1 MSAGRV
7 LARGAGLA
15 LMVVLAWQVAT
26 RGVSIRRPGLLLGI
40 LDGAN
45 FIFHE
50 GGHVLFI
57 FLGQFLHVLGGSLT
71 QVALP
76 VACTVYFWRAGR
88 TAAASAALFW
98 SGESLTNVAVYV
110 ADGRARALP
119 LHGGYGVIHDW
130 YFLLSR
136 LGLLEWAEA
145 LGGLAFALG
154 FLLILAAVA
163 LLGLDLWRFLAAPPA
178 DGAPAS
184 GPE

>member
-1 MSAGRV
+1 MRAGQA

-15 LMVVLAWQVAT
+15 LMAVLAWQVAA
-26 RGVSIRRPGLLLGI
+26 RGVSFRQPGAILAI

-57 FLGQFLHVLGGSLT
+57 FFGQFLYVLGGSLT

-76 VACTVYFWRAGR
+76 VVCTAYFWRAGR
-88 TAAASAALFW
+88 PAAAAAALFW

-110 ADGRARALP
+110 ADARARALP

-136 LGLLEWAEA
+136 LGLLGWAEP

-154 FLLILAAVA
+154 FLFIVAAMA
-163 LLGLDLWRFLAAPPA
+163 LLGLDLWRLLAAPPDA
-178 DGAPAS
+178 GEPA
-184 GPE
+184 GGMP

>member
-1 MSAGRV
+1 MKTGRA
-7 LARGAGLA
+7 LSRAAGLA
-15 LMVVLAWQVAT
+15 LMLVLAWQVAA
-26 RGVSIRRPGLLLGI
+26 RGVSYRRPGAILGI

-45 FIFHE
+45 FVFHE

-57 FLGQFLHVLGGSLT
+57 LFGQFLHVLGGSLT

-76 VACTVYFWRAGR
+76 VACTVYFWRGGR
-88 TAAASAALFW
+88 AAAASAALFW

-110 ADGRARALP
+110 ADARARALP

-154 FLLILAAVA
+154 LLLIVAAMA
-163 LLGLDLWRFLAAPPA
+163 LLGLDLWRVLAAPDA
-178 DGAPAS
+178 EPAS
-184 GPE
+184 DGP

>member
-1 MSAGRV
+1 MRGGQA

-15 LMVVLAWQVAT
+15 LMLVLAWQVAA
-26 RGVSIRRPGLLLGI
+26 RGVSFRRPGAILGI

-50 GGHVLFI
+50 GGHVLFA
-57 FLGQFLHVLGGSLT
+57 FFGQFLYVLGGSLT

-76 VACTVYFWRAGR
+76 LVCTVYFWRAGR
-88 TAAASAALFW
+88 PAAAAATLFW

-136 LGLLEWAEA
+136 LGLLGWAEA

-154 FLLILAAVA
+154 FLLIVAAIV
-163 LLGLDLWRFLAAPPA
+163 LLGLDLWRLLAAPP
-178 DGAPAS
+178 DEGEPAP
-184 GPE
+184 P